1 MCAEPPELWI
11 LRVKSSVSALDYYE
25 LLEFKDQEAALGSTF
40 FILQVS
46 KITLWLIKK
55 AIAE

>member
-1 MCAEPPELWI
+1 ME
-11 LRVKSSVSALDYYE
+11 SSVLALDYYE
-25 LLEFKDQEAALGSTF
+25 LLEFKDQGAALGSPP

-46 KITLWLIKK
+46 KITLTDKE

>member
-1 MCAEPPELWI
+1 MCAEPPGLRI
-11 LRVKSSVSALDYYE
+11 LGVNSSVLALDYYE
-25 LLEFKDQEAALGSTF
+25 LLEFKNQGAVLGSTL

-46 KITLWLIKK
+46 KNHSLADKE